1 MIGMSLVYM
10 AAYKF
15 SELWL
20 LSQADLRVYCAL
32 EHSKYFLASCGQW
45 FLQNMAH
52 ATVFAFCG
60 KLLFVGSL
68 LRFLDQARPKLAR

>member
-1 MIGMSLVYM
+1 MVFMSVFKY
-10 AAYKF
+10 

-20 LSQADLRVYCAL
+20 IGHVPLKDYCVL

-52 ATVFAFCG
+52 ATVYAACG
-60 KLLFVGSL
+60 KAMFVISVIRYL
-68 LRFLDQARPKLAR
+68 SFDQKKQAEF

>member
-1 MIGMSLVYM
+1 MIGMSLIYM
-10 AAYKF
+10 AVYKY

-20 LSQADLRVYCAL
+20 LTQIDIRSYCVL

-52 ATVFAFCG
+52 ATIYAFCG

-68 LRFLDQARPKLAR
+68 LRYCIRLRQRTV